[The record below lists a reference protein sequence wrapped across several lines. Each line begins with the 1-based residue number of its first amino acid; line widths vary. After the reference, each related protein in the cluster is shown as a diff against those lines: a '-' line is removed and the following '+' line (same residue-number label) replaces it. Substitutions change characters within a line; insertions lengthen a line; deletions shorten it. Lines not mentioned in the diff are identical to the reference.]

1 MKVAFSTLGCRV
13 NTYETEALM
22 ELFKQEGYQI
32 VDFGEKADVYVINS
46 CTVTNMGDKKSRQ
59 MVHRAHRLNEDAI
72 IAMVG
77 CYSQIKPDEVSKIP
91 GINIVLGTR
100 NKKEIINLINKF
112 KEERKNQVSLKDVI
126 KDKIFED
133 IRVKNYDNRTRA
145 FIKIQDGCNNFCSYC
160 LIPYARGA
168 SVSKPLAGIIEEVK
182 DLSENGFK
190 EIILSGIDVSSYGKD
205 LEEDITL
212 VRVFEVIDKIDGIER
227 IRIGSIGPEFF
238 TDENIMRLKALKKLC
253 PHFHISL
260 QSGCNETLKRMNR
273 HYTAQEYSEAVNKLR
288 ENFSDISITTDI
300 IAGFPGETVEEFN
313 ETYSFLQNIK
323 LTKTHVF
330 KYSVREGTRAA
341 KLPDMVSASEKEER
355 SKKLIELSDKLE
367 NEFINKN
374 LGLSYDVL
382 YEKRLDDG
390 MYDGYTP
397 NYIRVI
403 SDSAADI
410 EDRIIKT
417 KLEKNINLA
426 AKGKIEGI

>member
-1 MKVAFSTLGCRV
+1 II
-13 NTYETEALM
+13 
-22 ELFKQEGYQI
+22 YQI
-32 VDFGEKADVYVINS
+32 N
-46 CTVTNMGDKKSRQ
+46 N
-59 MVHRAHRLNEDAI
+59 
-72 IAMVG
+72 
-77 CYSQIKPDEVSKIP
+77 
-91 GINIVLGTR
+91 
-100 NKKEIINLINKF
+100 F
-112 KEERKNQVSLKDVI
+112 KEERKNQVSLKDVL

-133 IRVKNYDNRTRA
+133 LSVKSYDNRTRA

-168 SVSKPLAGIIEEVK
+168 SVSKPLTSIIEEVK
-182 DLSENGFK
+182 DLSKNGFK

-212 VRVFEVIDKIDGIER
+212 VRVFEEIDKIDGIER

-238 TDENIMRLKALKKLC
+238 TDENIKRLKALKKLC

-273 HYTAQEYSEAVNKLR
+273 HYTAEEYSEAVNKLR
-288 ENFSDISITTDI
+288 ENFSGISITTDI
-300 IAGFPGETVEEFN
+300 IAGFPGETEEEFN
-313 ETYSFLQNIK
+313 KTYSFLQNIM

-330 KYSVREGTRAA
+330 KYSIREGTRAA

-355 SKKLIELSDKLE
+355 SKKLIELSGKLE

-390 MYDGYTP
+390 IYDGYTP

-403 SDSAADI
+403 SGSAADI
-410 EDRIIKT
+410 EDKILKT
-417 KLEKNINLA
+417 KLEENINLA
-426 AKGKIEGI
+426 ARGKIEGI

>member
-13 NTYETEALM
+13 NIYETEALI
-22 ELFKQEGYQI
+22 ELFKEEGYQI

>member
-13 NTYETEALM
+13 NTYETEALI
-22 ELFKQEGYQI
+22 ELFKEEGYQI
-32 VDFGEKADVYVINS
+32 VNFEEKADVYVINS

-100 NKKEIINLINKF
+100 NKKEIIYQINKF
-112 KEERKNQVSLKDVI
+112 KDERRNQVSVKNVL

-133 IRVKNYDNRTRA
+133 LSVKSYDNRTRA

-168 SVSKPLAGIIEEVK
+168 SVSKPLPSIIEEVK
-182 DLSENGFK
+182 SLSKNGFK

-205 LEEDITL
+205 LYKDITL
-212 VRVFEVIDKIDGIER
+212 VRVFEEIDKIDGIER

-238 TDENIMRLKALKKLC
+238 TDENIKRLKSLKKLC

-260 QSGCNETLKRMNR
+260 QSGCNETLERMNR
-273 HYTAQEYSEAVNKLR
+273 HYSAEEYSEAVNKLR
-288 ENFSDISITTDI
+288 ENFPDISITTDI
-300 IAGFPGETVEEFN
+300 IVGFPGETEEEFN
-313 ETYSFLQNIK
+313 KTYSFLQNIK

-341 KLPDMVSASEKEER
+341 KLPDMVSAYEKEER

-374 LGLSYDVL
+374 LGLSYNVL

-403 SDSAADI
+403 SKSAADI
-410 EDRIIKT
+410 EDVILNT

-426 AKGKIEGI
+426 ARGKIEGI

>member
-13 NTYETEALM
+13 NTYETEALI
-22 ELFKQEGYQI
+22 ELFKEEGYQI
-32 VDFGEKADVYVINS
+32 VNFEEKADVYVINS

-100 NKKEIINLINKF
+100 NKKEIIYQINKF
-112 KEERKNQVSLKDVI
+112 KEERKNQVSVKDVL

-133 IRVKNYDNRTRA
+133 FCVKSYDNRTRA

-168 SVSKPLAGIIEEVK
+168 SVSKPLPSIIEEVK
-182 DLSENGFK
+182 DLSKNGFK

-205 LEEDITL
+205 LEGNITL
-212 VRVFEVIDKIDGIER
+212 LNVFEEIDKIDGIER
-227 IRIGSIGPEFF
+227 IRLGSVGPEFF
-238 TDENIMRLKALKKLC
+238 TDKNIKGLKALKKLC

-273 HYTAQEYSEAVNKLR
+273 HYSAEEYSEAVNKLR
-288 ENFSDISITTDI
+288 ENFPDISITTDI
-300 IAGFPGETVEEFN
+300 IVGFPGETEEEFN

-374 LGLSYDVL
+374 LGLSHNVL

-390 MYDGYTP
+390 VYDGYTP

-403 SDSAADI
+403 SNSAADI
-410 EDRIIKT
+410 EDIILKT

-426 AKGKIEGI
+426 ARGKIEGI

>member
-13 NTYETEALM
+13 NTYETEALI
-22 ELFKQEGYQI
+22 ELFKEEGYQI
-32 VDFGEKADVYVINS
+32 VNFEEKADVYVINS

-100 NKKEIINLINKF
+100 NKKEIIYQINKF
-112 KEERKNQVSLKDVI
+112 KDERKNQVSVKNVL

-133 IRVKNYDNRTRA
+133 LSVKSYDNRTRA

-168 SVSKPLAGIIEEVK
+168 SVSKPLPSIIEEVK
-182 DLSENGFK
+182 SLSENGFK

-205 LEEDITL
+205 LYKDITL
-212 VRVFEVIDKIDGIER
+212 VRVFEEIDKIDGIER

-238 TDENIMRLKALKKLC
+238 TDENIKRLKSLKKLC

-260 QSGCNETLKRMNR
+260 QSGCNETLERMNR
-273 HYTAQEYSEAVNKLR
+273 HYSAEEYSKAVNKLR
-288 ENFSDISITTDI
+288 EKFPDISITTDI
-300 IAGFPGETVEEFN
+300 IVGFPGETEEEFN
-313 ETYSFLQNIK
+313 KTYSFLQNIK

-341 KLPDMVSASEKEER
+341 KLPDMVSAYEKEER

-374 LGLSYDVL
+374 LGLSYNVL
-382 YEKRLDDG
+382 YEKRLNDG

-403 SDSAADI
+403 SNSAADI
-410 EDRIIKT
+410 EDVILNT

-426 AKGKIEGI
+426 ARGKIEGI

>member
-13 NTYETEALM
+13 NTYETEALI
-22 ELFKQEGYQI
+22 ELFKKEGYQI

-59 MVHRAHRLNEDAI
+59 MVHRAHRINEDAI

-100 NKKEIINLINKF
+100 NKKEIINQINKF
-112 KEERKNQVSLKDVI
+112 KEERKNQVSLKDVL
-126 KDKIFED
+126 KDKVFED

-168 SVSKPLAGIIEEVK
+168 SVSKPLSGIIEEVK
-182 DLSENGFK
+182 DLSKNGFK

-205 LEEDITL
+205 LEENITL
-212 VRVFEVIDKIDGIER
+212 VRVFEEIDKIDGIER

-238 TDENIMRLKALKKLC
+238 TDDHIKRLKALKKLC

-273 HYTAQEYSEAVNKLR
+273 HYTAEEYSKAVNNLR

-300 IAGFPGETVEEFN
+300 IVGFPGETEEEFN

-403 SDSAADI
+403 SNSAADI
-410 EDRIIKT
+410 EDRILKT
-417 KLEKNINLA
+417 RLEKNINLA
-426 AKGKIEGI
+426 ARGKIEGI